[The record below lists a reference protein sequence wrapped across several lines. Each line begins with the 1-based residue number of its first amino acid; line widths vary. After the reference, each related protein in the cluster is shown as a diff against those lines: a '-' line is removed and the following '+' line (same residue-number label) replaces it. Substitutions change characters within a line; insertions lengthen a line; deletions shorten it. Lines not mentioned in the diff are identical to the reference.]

1 MAKQPKT
8 GKTAPGPGSDR
19 GRRGSRR
26 LKVFRTPIGFH
37 DAYVA
42 APSQKAALAAW
53 GADSNLF
60 AQGIAEQVTDPE
72 LMAGALERPGE
83 VVRRLRDGDGEGEP
97 VLGCSGKAKAPS
109 PPSRSA
115 RAALSRANY
124 GDSALFPFRPRLAGL
139 KPRPLPS
146 SIDLIHCALPIGRP
160 TDSAFLSRIVRS
172 SSSADSSN
180 AAISGILASTGAA
193 SVTPS
198 APRPRSALVLDQGQS
213 TARSARPART
223 GFIAT

>member
-72 LMAGALERPGE
+72 LMADALERPGE

-97 VLGCSGKAKAPS
+97 VLGGGKAKAPS
-109 PPSRSA
+109 PRSRSA
-115 RAALSRANY
+115 RAALSRGGERERKGPRPSRAEL
-124 GDSALFPFRPRLAGL
+124 DSAEAAVKAAEARQRSEIRAIDREAAALERRRRELLRRHESERDELAQ
-139 KPRPLPS
+139 
-146 SIDLIHCALPIGRP
+146 
-160 TDSAFLSRIVRS
+160 
-172 SSSADSSN
+172 
-180 AAISGILASTGAA
+180 AAA
-193 SVTPS
+193 
-198 APRPRSALVLDQGQS
+198 R
-213 TARSARPART
+213 ARSAHERAMR
-223 GFIAT
+223 AWEREK